1 MALVNKESLTQAFK
15 IIDRDASGMIT
26 IDELKAAFD
35 TQGTKKD
42 QALWEDIMQEVDKD
56 NDNMISL
63 EEFMDS
69 MTAFLKKDVEAK
81 INHA

>member
-42 QALWEDIMQEVDKD
+42 
-56 NDNMISL
+56 
-63 EEFMDS
+63 
-69 MTAFLKKDVEAK
+69 
-81 INHA
+81 